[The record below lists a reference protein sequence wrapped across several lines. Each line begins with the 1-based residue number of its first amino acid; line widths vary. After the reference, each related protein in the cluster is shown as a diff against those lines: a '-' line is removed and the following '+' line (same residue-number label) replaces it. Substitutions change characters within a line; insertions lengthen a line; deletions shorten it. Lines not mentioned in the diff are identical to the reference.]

1 MTFYNGGQ
9 YVPVASVDR
18 RIRLLDVK
26 SGKCE
31 KTIVEH
37 VGSVKSVCTDEAR
50 GFVLSGSYDTTVRY
64 IVNQSIINGVVYL
77 KTYNISLRNVHMIFR
92 IFIFDSDSN

>member
-1 MTFYNGGQ
+1 METFINLHRRKDNSRVTFYNGGRF
-9 YVPVASVDR
+9 VPVASIDR

-37 VGSVKSVCTDEAR
+37 VGSVKSVCTDEKR
-50 GFVLSGSYDTTVRY
+50 GFVLSGSYDTTIRY
-64 IVNQSIINGVVYL
+64 VFQL
-77 KTYNISLRNVHMIFR
+77 
-92 IFIFDSDSN
+92 